1 MLRILLVSI
10 VAMSAVGR
18 AETPPL
24 PHSDSDSRFFPGST
38 VAYLEVPDPK
48 SVISLVFDHPLREKI
63 ESLEPYRAATRSDE
77 YKKFLFGRTMVE
89 AQVEM
94 PWREALETFLAHGVC
109 VALDSQSNGLA
120 VIVHGKDAES
130 MTLLREK
137 LLEFAKLAPNPERIK
152 EAEYR
157 GVTVNQIDKV
167 LFAVHGER
175 MLVTNQKDL
184 GKQIVDQMLDGG
196 ESLADQPRFKSALE
210 TRREDLLAWGF
221 VDVETIRDANV
232 ADNVFYDQIN
242 QPVAELIFGG
252 IQSSLQQTSFATAS
266 LQGDA
271 SQFQLVLDM
280 PYQADWIPESREYY
294 FGPDGGGRAPQMPS
308 LPETLFAMS
317 TYRNFSEMWL
327 RAGDLFNADTN
338 DALAQADAT
347 LTTLF
352 AGRDFGED
360 ILGSFQPEVGFIAV
374 RQDFAD
380 VGAQAGDPT
389 PRLCR
394 RL

>member
-1 MLRILLVSI
+1 M
-10 VAMSAVGR
+10 
-18 AETPPL
+18 
-24 PHSDSDSRFFPGST
+24 
-38 VAYLEVPDPK
+38 
-48 SVISLVFDHPLREKI
+48 
-63 ESLEPYRAATRSDE
+63 
-77 YKKFLFGRTMVE
+77 
-89 AQVEM
+89 
-94 PWREALETFLAHGVC
+94 
-109 VALDSQSNGLA
+109 
-120 VIVHGKDAES
+120 
-130 MTLLREK
+130 
-137 LLEFAKLAPNPERIK
+137 PNPERIK

-380 VGAQAGDPT
+380 V
-389 PRLCR
+389 CR
-394 RL
+394 SRRSDSPPLPPSLSCANRKRWRRNCDELFKVLSVFSMLSER